1 MPNSRQISGTAT
13 PASARLSA
21 SITWL
26 SVNFDFFMQN
36 LLFEKILLPRP
47 ANSRG
52 DYQRSPLDQ
61 LLARIPPAPDLLV
74 IPNQLILFD

>member
-1 MPNSRQISGTAT
+1 MICP
-13 PASARLSA
+13 
-21 SITWL
+21 

-52 DYQRSPLDQ
+52 DYPAMRAWLSVGAGNDESLPGFHDSGNGGA
-61 LLARIPPAPDLLV
+61 ARGSGGPDGDRDGAVLS
-74 IPNQLILFD
+74 